1 LGKAIRELWEPFKS
15 LSHAPRAMWGVYI
28 PYVLEGLVYFGIL
41 TVLGKYLSEDVGL
54 TDLHAGWV
62 YSAFT
67 GGITLSMLFLGGVA
81 DRIGVRRALIISLGL
96 MLAGRF
102 FLAGSSGLFGN
113 DTFSVLGAV
122 FFGLFLVI
130 IGYGMYQP
138 AAYSGIK
145 QFTDQKTASVGY
157 AMVYGLMN
165 FGAFFSGIISPP
177 VRQAAGIGGVF
188 WTYVSLT
195 LVALLTTFFLLTRK
209 TVARDTLT
217 VITPDK
223 KAGAGETVLLK
234 HPAFVALLV
243 ASLVTALAVVVLFN
257 SMKPLPSPFDEGVA
271 GLTKATAV
279 PSSWTPEV
287 TNAKAEAL
295 KSSAALLPSDG
306 PAHLD
311 ADAKAVAVISNGVA
325 SVFGAGYS
333 PSYSVAGSGRAED
346 LRLIGVE
353 LLAAAYCLA
362 GPLDEAALVGLAA
375 RMKEPGAP
383 ELAPEK
389 LQPMLRLAS
398 LSQQEL
404 LWAVSVRLSQ
414 AGIGGA
420 MGTLLGA
427 QARALEIL
435 ARPSGGEAGAEASR
449 AMAAALLT
457 NLGTALA
464 KSPASAIMGKP
475 GEPPVD
481 LWTAAL
487 SLAGDATATLSLS
500 VARLDQRSPMTRLG
514 GIGAAAVGLSALL
527 ALLILAP
534 GRLLLRHRPDHPF
547 NDLRFVFFI
556 FVLIPVQTL
565 FAHNWLTLPY
575 FIDRA
580 FSGSTVG
587 QNFEFFSN
595 LNPLLIFVL
604 SPVVAVLT
612 IKARVYPMMILGT
625 FVMAAPTFLLAFGPS
640 EPLLMVYIL
649 LVSVG
654 EAMWQ
659 PRFLAWIAQIAPE
672 GKTGAYMGIG
682 QFPWFLTKVLTGLY
696 SGWFLTRYCPLIGPQ
711 DTGTMWFLYGLI
723 ACISPVAL
731 LLARKWMTADGSKT

>member
-1 LGKAIRELWEPFKS
+1 
-15 LSHAPRAMWGVYI
+15 MWGVYI

-81 DRIGVRRALIISLGL
+81 DRIGVRKALLVSLGL

-113 DTFSVLGAV
+113 DSFSVLGAV

-165 FGAFFSGIISPP
+165 FGAFFSGLISPP

-195 LVALLTTFFLLTRK
+195 LVALLTTFFLLTRR
-209 TVARDTLT
+209 TVTRDTLT
-217 VITPDK
+217 VITPPK
-223 KAGAGETVLLK
+223 KDQGPEKSLIQR
-234 HPAFVALLV
+234 PAFVALLV
-243 ASLVTALAVVVLFN
+243 ASLVTGLAVVFLFN
-257 SMKPLPSPFDEGVA
+257 AMKPLPSPFDEGLA
-271 GLTKATAV
+271 GLSRATAV
-279 PSSWTPEV
+279 PGSWKPAV
-287 TNAKAEAL
+287 ISAKAEEL
-295 KSSAALLPSDG
+295 KVSAALLPADG
-306 PAHLD
+306 PPHLR
-311 ADAKAVAVISNGVA
+311 ASAKAVAVISTGVA

-346 LRLIGVE
+346 LRLIGLE
-353 LLAAAYCLA
+353 MLAAAYCLA
-362 GPLDEAALVGLAA
+362 GPLDEAALEGLAA

-383 ELAPEK
+383 ALAKEK
-389 LQPMLRLAS
+389 LTPMLALAN
-398 LSQQEL
+398 LSEKEL
-404 LWAVSVRLSQ
+404 LWALSVRLNQ

-435 ARPSGGEAGAEASR
+435 ARPEGGGPGAEASKL
-449 AMAAALLT
+449 MASALLT
-457 NLGTALA
+457 NLGIALA
-464 KSPASAIMGKP
+464 KDPASGLMGRP
-475 GEPPVD
+475 GELPVE
-481 LWTAAL
+481 LWASAL
-487 SLAGDATATLSLS
+487 GLAGDASNTLALS
-500 VARLDQRSPMTRLG
+500 VARLDQRAPLTRLG
-514 GIGAAAVGLSALL
+514 GLGAAAVGMALL
-527 ALLILAP
+527 LGLLVLAT
-534 GRLLLRHRPDHPF
+534 GHFLLRHKPDHPF

-556 FVLIPVQTL
+556 SVLIPVQTL

-587 QNFEFFSN
+587 ENFEFFSN

-625 FVMAAPTFLLAFGPS
+625 LVMAAPTFLLALAPS
-640 EPLLMVYIL
+640 QSLLMVYIL

-659 PRFLAWIAQIAPE
+659 PRFLAWIAEIAPE

-696 SGWFLTRYCPLIGPQ
+696 SGWFLSRYCPLIGPQ

-723 ACISPVAL
+723 AMISPVAL
-731 LLARKWMTADGSKT
+731 LAARKWMTANGSRT